1 MVDKAALRREIAAKK
16 RAMTGA
22 QILAASENLALQ
34 LFAHPL
40 YQRAV
45 ALYAYLSYNQEVRT
59 QAILRQAAA
68 DGKRLAVPKITD
80 GRMEF
85 LWLTD
90 RTRLEPGFGG
100 IPEPVEGERADAP
113 DALVLMP
120 GLAFDRQGHRMGYG
134 GGYYD
139 RFLAREPHPTIAL
152 CFDFQLLDCLPTE
165 DHDIPV
171 DVVLSAKTMEA
182 LV

>member
-1 MVDKAALRREIAAKK
+1 MDKATLRREIAAKK
-16 RAMTGA
+16 RAMTEA
-22 QILAASENLALQ
+22 QIAAASGDLARQ

-40 YQRAV
+40 YQRAGAV
-45 ALYAYLSYNQEVRT
+45 YAYLSYNQEVRT

-80 GRMEF
+80 GRMDF
-85 LWLTD
+85 LWLTAH
-90 RTRLEPGFGG
+90 TRLEPGFGG
-100 IPEPVEGERADAP
+100 ILEPVEGETANAA

-152 CFDFQLLDCLPTE
+152 CYDFQLLDCLPTE

-171 DVVLSAKTMEA
+171 DVVLSAKMMEA

>member
-1 MVDKAALRREIAAKK
+1 MDKAALRREIAAKK

-22 QILAASENLALQ
+22 QILAASENLARQ

-40 YQRAV
+40 YQRAE
-45 ALYAYLSYNQEVRT
+45 AIYAYLSYNQEVRT
-59 QAILRQAAA
+59 QAVLRQAAA

-80 GRMEF
+80 GRMDF
-85 LWLTD
+85 LWLTEH
-90 RTRLEPGFGG
+90 TRLEPGFGG
-100 IPEPVEGERADAP
+100 ILEPVEGETADAA

-152 CFDFQLLDCLPTE
+152 CYDFQMVEHWETDQF
-165 DHDIPV
+165 DHPADR
-171 DVVLSAKTMEA
+171 VLWE
-182 LV
+182 